1 MNPQNEGAAAP
12 AELAAFSG
20 KEGEDMARKKV
31 IAELSAILEKI
42 PEDKQYIAQKLIDE
56 LIFMSETLTTLKRQ
70 IKQDGTQEHFEQGK
84 QNFVRESP
92 ALTSYTK
99 LIARYGAMYKQLC
112 DLMPKS
118 VEADKSNALYDW
130 MKGGSE

>member
-1 MNPQNEGAAAP
+1 
-12 AELAAFSG
+12 
-20 KEGEDMARKKV
+20 MARKKV
-31 IAELSAILEKI
+31 VAELSAILQKI

-56 LIFMSETLTTLKRQ
+56 LVFMSDTLTTLKRQ
-70 IKQDGTQEHFEQGK
+70 IKTDGTQEEFIQGK

-118 VEADKSNALYDW
+118 VDTDKGNALYEW
-130 MKGGSE
+130 MKGGSA